1 MAKRFGSDDIFNLI
15 LENVDN
21 KNYSGWYADVC
32 ESVAM
37 EARLVLRKSG
47 LSKQDI
53 EDLTQ
58 EVQIEVVQHLSEFV
72 EKSKTYTPAQRSGW
86 VGRITQNT
94 LIDYLRKYPQKRES
108 SIDGDVLPEQADNT
122 NLSTQVICRV
132 ELFEAIRQI
141 GSINTTPDKAM
152 AFLLNRLDTASS
164 GKSGLPSLIAEKF
177 TGKTLGTMFDEIEEL
192 LATLLGSP
200 APENVLAPLWRKVEP
215 ISGELFC
222 MTPRR
227 ITDSSNWI
235 STKIRQSREGG
246 ETDV

>member
-15 LENVDN
+15 LENIDN
-21 KNYSGWYADVC
+21 EDYSGWYADVC

-37 EARLVLRKSG
+37 EARLILRKTG

-53 EDLTQ
+53 EDITQ
-58 EVQIEVVQHLSEFV
+58 EVQIAVVQSLDEFL
-72 EKSKTYTPAQRSGW
+72 ENPKTQTRSHRNGW
-86 VGRITQNT
+86 IDRVIRNT
-94 LIDYLRKYPQKRES
+94 MIDYLRKYPQKREV
-108 SIDGDVLPEQADNT
+108 SIDDELMPEQADSS
-122 NLSTQVICRV
+122 NLGNQVMCRV

-152 AFLLNRLDTASS
+152 AFLLNRLDAASS

-177 TGKTLGTMFDEIEEL
+177 TGKTLGTMFDEIEEQ

-200 APENVLAPLWRKVEP
+200 APENVLAPLWSKVEP
-215 ISGELFC
+215 VSNELFC